1 MRNIHS
7 GTDMAL
13 LWSACMYICHI
24 WLVYV
29 LFLYFWEPCTCL
41 VALSIKRPFLSC
53 LSHTMLL
60 STRVKRTCM
69 ALFTIQSIPFFFKDW
84 RCERER
90 NRIIACLPYHWW
102 NNNKTRRIR
111 TTAATTTTISHLA
124 VSEVG
129 QILSSVK
136 PSGWYSGSIF
146 GKYTIFVSSVLKAI
160 QSGIG
165 IPRSDSPFEPKA
177 FGHAGESCVI
187 YSFYIL
193 FTHLYSYLYF
203 VY

>member
-1 MRNIHS
+1 
-7 GTDMAL
+7 MAL
-13 LWSACMYICHI
+13 I
-24 WLVYV
+24 WRCYDRCVCTFVIYHAYV
-29 LFLYFWEPCTCL
+29 LPFLYFWEPCTCL
-41 VALSIKRPFLSC
+41 VALSIKQPFTSC

-90 NRIIACLPYHWW
+90 NKIIACLPYHCW
-102 NNNKTRRIR
+102 NNYKTRRIR

-146 GKYTIFVSSVLKAI
+146 GKYTIGLKGNSERYRNPSERFAFRTKSIWSCGWVL
-160 QSGIG
+160 
-165 IPRSDSPFEPKA
+165 
-177 FGHAGESCVI
+177 C
-187 YSFYIL
+187 
-193 FTHLYSYLYF
+193 HL
-203 VY
+203 